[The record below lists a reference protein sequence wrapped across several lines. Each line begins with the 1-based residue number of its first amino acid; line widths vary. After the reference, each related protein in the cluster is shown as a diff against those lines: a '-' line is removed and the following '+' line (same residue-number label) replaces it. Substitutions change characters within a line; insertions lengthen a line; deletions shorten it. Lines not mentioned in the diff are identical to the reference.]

1 MFLSI
6 FPTIA
11 AVALLSSY
19 PLQRLCRKYHLL
31 KMARQ
36 GPENIFLLYLVHH
49 YYANHMTEGG
59 KDVIRKTEDH
69 NWDMK
74 RMQFE
79 KERANVSDEKDY
91 VNAKK

>member
-1 MFLSI
+1 
-6 FPTIA
+6 
-11 AVALLSSY
+11 
-19 PLQRLCRKYHLL
+19 
-31 KMARQ
+31 
-36 GPENIFLLYLVHH
+36 
-49 YYANHMTEGG
+49 MTEGG

-74 RMQFE
+74 RVQFE

>member
-1 MFLSI
+1 
-6 FPTIA
+6 
-11 AVALLSSY
+11 
-19 PLQRLCRKYHLL
+19 
-31 KMARQ
+31 MARQ
-36 GPENIFLLYLVHH
+36 GPENILLTIFGASLLYQP
-49 YYANHMTEGG
+49 YDRGG

-91 VNAKK
+91 VNSKKKGS